1 MELWELGALG
11 LVGVAAGWI
20 NVIAG
25 GGSLLTV
32 PMLLL
37 FGLPGPVAN
46 ATNRIGVVTQ
56 NIAAVGAFRSKGFAD
71 FRLSATLSLAT
82 IPGALLG
89 AQLGIGLSGEAFER
103 TVALVLAGVLALMLT
118 GLDKAASK
126 PAADTVEPQVD
137 LGRPKRLL
145 LGHALMALVGVWGGF
160 IQIGVGFLV
169 MPVLHRVMGLD
180 LVRVN
185 MHKVAIVLVFTAAA
199 LVLFA
204 LQVPI
209 AWGAGLALAV
219 GNGVGGWLGA
229 HMTIAKGEVWIRRV
243 FYVAIVALIAKLLIG

>member
-1 MELWELGALG
+1 MELWELGALS

-20 NVIAG
+20 NVMAG

-32 PMLLL
+32 PMLLF

-56 NIAAVGAFRSKGFAD
+56 NLAAVGAFRAKGFAD
-71 FRLSATLSLAT
+71 FRLSATLALAT

-89 AQLGIGLSGEAFER
+89 AQLGIALDGEAFEQV
-103 TVALVLAGVLALMLT
+103 VALIMGGVLVLMLT
-118 GLDKAASK
+118 GLDKASSAPPPDAAGK
-126 PAADTVEPQVD
+126 PRRVV
-137 LGRPKRLL
+137 
-145 LGHALMALVGVWGGF
+145 LGHLLMALVGVWGGF

-185 MHKVAIVLVFTAAA
+185 MHKVAIVLVFTVAA
-199 LVLFA
+199 LLWFA
-204 LQVPI
+204 FQVEI
-209 AWGAGLALAV
+209 AWMAGLALAL
-219 GNGVGGWLGA
+219 GNAVGGWLGA
-229 HMTIAKGEVWIRRV
+229 RTTIAKGEVWIRRV
-243 FYVAIVALIAKLLIG
+243 FYLAIVGLIVSLLWP